1 MDTKRIESFKQF
13 ARYLEYPMVVFEAES
28 GKVLDINYEA
38 EVLLGGHVQS
48 IQIEPGRSLTK
59 LNFWELLHGKKSL
72 MWHRIRMVADGKEHL
87 VCGLVNE
94 AVEADKLIYTVLFEL
109 RADLNIGS
117 LTLERIVNHA
127 GIVAIHM
134 SSTEAGYQVE
144 YVSRNIRQYGYTRG
158 QLYDNVLK
166 VSDIICAEDL
176 ERIEDSIAA
185 AAEEKIQENYLE
197 CRIVTEE
204 RDLIPVRLLV
214 HYIYDDMD
222 KLTDFEV
229 LMVDLREEIR
239 RNSENVYLNNA
250 IAKTKSVVLVKS
262 YHAGKRVLTYIS
274 PNAGI
279 IGMNVDALKKGYK
292 LTEDYIHPEDRDN
305 VIDTIYQAVANGV
318 TDYVHTYRM
327 VRDDGKQIWVENEVS
342 ANRVSDGEAE
352 ISFLLTDI
360 TERTDMEK
368 EMVTEDKGE
377 EVPVEP
383 NKPNKR
389 GSLGLITIDRDDKE
403 MLEQF
408 QLMAE
413 TLSRNADYYS
423 VVLDAEGSLLTT
435 PSGPPND
442 IGQFYDLF
450 ERPQLK
456 EQFALLSV
464 RAKEQL
470 IPQSVS
476 FTIDR
481 MEVHMIFAP
490 LMLENN
496 VTAYWVLTSFEK
508 DGAEVLGEVISHQ
521 WKLANAI
528 AKCFYAEEVVQN
540 ETRLRKL
547 TEMQFHKE
555 QKERHVIQ
563 DLLATVA
570 QEGEAGLGEI
580 CQMAGTYLS
589 VTEIGLYLE
598 NKETGNAEK
607 YFVWNH
613 AGDEDAAFFDTMAMS
628 VSEYKV
634 LREHLG
640 DRKIIVA
647 DKSSQ
652 NPLLK
657 EMIVKTGMNTLMILS
672 VTTVFNVQ
680 GYVVFADKD
689 RPRTFED
696 KEINFATSVTHML
709 ESVVLNNK
717 NVVKTDVVKE
727 GFLEAYDHIRDAVF
741 VKDNKSGDIIF
752 ANKAMD
758 KLFGYS
764 LVGMRAKE
772 VVNDQ
777 LEQYKN
783 MQGIR
788 KRFIANK
795 KVTKWQS
802 YMKELD
808 QIMNIV
814 EIHMETLTGAD
825 CSLFILK
832 KNKNK

>member
-13 ARYLEYPMVVFEAES
+13 ASYLEYPMVVFEAES

-38 EVLLGGHVQS
+38 EVLLGGSVQS

-59 LNFWELLHGKKSL
+59 LNFWEILHGKKSL

-134 SSTEAGYQVE
+134 SKIETGYQVE

-158 QLYDNVLK
+158 QLYDNVLM
-166 VSDIICAEDL
+166 VSDIICPEDL
-176 ERIEDSIAA
+176 ERVEDSIAA
-185 AAEEKIQENYLE
+185 AAEENIDENNLE

-204 RDLIPVRLLV
+204 RDLIPVRLLI
-214 HYIYDDMD
+214 HYIYNDAG
-222 KLTDFEV
+222 KLTDIEV
-229 LMVDLREEIR
+229 LMFDLREEIR
-239 RNSENVYLNNA
+239 RNSENIYLNNA
-250 IAKTKSVVLVKS
+250 ISKTKSVVLVKS
-262 YHAGKRVLTYIS
+262 YHAGKRALKYVS

-279 IGMNVDALKKGYK
+279 LGMNVDALKKGYK

-318 TDYVHTYRM
+318 SDYVQIYRM
-327 VRDDGKQIWVENEVS
+327 VSDDGRQIWVENEVS

-360 TERTDMEK
+360 TEQMDMEK

-377 EVPVEP
+377 EAPVEQS
-383 NKPNKR
+383 KPNKR
-389 GSLGLITIDRDDKE
+389 NSLSLVTIDKEDKE

-423 VVLDAEGSLLTT
+423 VVLDAEGGLLTT
-435 PSGPPND
+435 PSGPQND

-456 EQFALLSV
+456 EQFAVMSV
-464 RAKEQL
+464 RAKDQL

-476 FTIDR
+476 FTIDPLQ
-481 MEVHMIFAP
+481 VHMIFAP
-490 LMLENN
+490 LMLENT

-508 DGAEVLGEVISHQ
+508 DGAEVLGDVIGQQ

-547 TEMQFHKE
+547 TERQLHRE

-563 DLLATVA
+563 DLLNTVA
-570 QEGEAGLGEI
+570 KEGEAGLSEI
-580 CQMAGTYLS
+580 CQKAGTYLS
-589 VTEIGLYLE
+589 IDEIGLYLE
-598 NKETGNAEK
+598 NKESRSAEK
-607 YFVWNH
+607 YFVWNY
-613 AGDEDAAFFDTMAMS
+613 AGDEDTAFSDIMAMS

-634 LREHLG
+634 LKEQLG
-640 DRKIIVA
+640 ESRVLVA
-647 DKSSQ
+647 DKKTQ
-652 NPLLK
+652 NPFLK
-657 EMIVKTGMNTLMILS
+657 EVILKTGMDTIMIHS
-672 VTTVFNVQ
+672 VSTAFDAQ
-680 GYVVFADKD
+680 GYIVFADKD
-689 RPRTFED
+689 RSRIFED
-696 KEINFATSVTHML
+696 RDIEFAAGVVHML
-709 ESVVLNNK
+709 EGIVLDNRNG
-717 NVVKTDVVKE
+717 VKADVMKE

-764 LVGMRAKE
+764 LVGMRAKD

-783 MQGIR
+783 MQGVR

>member
-94 AVEADKLIYTVLFEL
+94 AIEADKLIYTVLFEL

-185 AAEEKIQENYLE
+185 AAEEKISENYLE

-204 RDLIPVRLLV
+204 QDLIPVRLLV
-214 HYIYDDMD
+214 HYIYDDND
-222 KLTDFEV
+222 QLTDFEV

-262 YHAGKRVLTYIS
+262 YHAGKRALKYIS

-360 TERTDMEK
+360 TERMDMEK
-368 EMVTEDKGE
+368 EMVTENKGE
-377 EVPVEP
+377 EIPVEQS
-383 NKPNKR
+383 KPNKR
-389 GSLGLITIDRDDKE
+389 SSLGLITIDRDDKE

-435 PSGPPND
+435 PSGPQND

-456 EQFALLSV
+456 EQFALLSA

-481 MEVHMIFAP
+481 MEVNMIFAP
-490 LMLENN
+490 LMLESN

-508 DGAEVLGEVISHQ
+508 GGAEVLGEVISQQ

-547 TEMQFHKE
+547 TEIQIRKE

-570 QEGEAGLGEI
+570 KEGEAGLGEI

-613 AGDEDAAFFDTMAMS
+613 VGDEEADFFDTMAMS

-634 LREHLG
+634 LKEHLG
-640 DRKIIVA
+640 DRQVIVA
-647 DKSSQ
+647 DKGSQ
-652 NPLLK
+652 NPLLI
-657 EMIVKTGMNTLMILS
+657 ELIHKTGMDTIMILS
-672 VTTVFNVQ
+672 MTTVFNVQ
-680 GYVVFADKD
+680 GYIVFADKD
-689 RPRTFED
+689 RPRTFDD
-696 KEINFATSVTHML
+696 KEINFAVSVTHML
-709 ESVVLNNK
+709 ESVVHNNRD
-717 NVVKTDVVKE
+717 VVKTDVVKE
-727 GFLEAYDHIRDAVF
+727 GFFEAYDHIRDAVF

-752 ANKAMD
+752 ANKVMD